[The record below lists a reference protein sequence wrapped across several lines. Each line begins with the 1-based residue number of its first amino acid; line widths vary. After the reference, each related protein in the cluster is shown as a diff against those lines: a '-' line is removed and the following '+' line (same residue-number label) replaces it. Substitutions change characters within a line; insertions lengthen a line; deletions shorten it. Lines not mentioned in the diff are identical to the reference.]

1 MEWYLA
7 LLLIMGSFIILMLTG
22 LPVAFCFM
30 LVNIVGVVLWWGGIP
45 GLERLIISIFDSVT
59 MFILL
64 PVLLF
69 ILMGEVTLHSGIA
82 PHMIDALDKWL
93 GRLPGR
99 LGLLSVGAGILF
111 STLTGEPVASVA
123 MLGSTLVPDMERRG
137 YKKPMSLGPILG
149 SGGIAMLIPP
159 SSLAVFVGAIGLIS
173 IGKILMGI
181 IIPGLV
187 LGVLLAGYIII
198 RCKLQP
204 SIAPPYEVPP
214 SSISEKLIATARYVL
229 PVGLVIFMVVG
240 VIFLGIATPSESAAS
255 GVLGIFILAALYR
268 RLNWEMVKKSFSGT
282 VEIAVMVFMII
293 AAATGFG
300 QNLAFTGATKGLAE
314 FTMGL
319 PLAPIIIFI
328 AIQVIVVIMGMFME
342 PASIIMITLPVFMPV
357 VHTLGFDPVWFA
369 IVMLINI
376 QLGMLSP
383 PFGMSLFVMKG
394 VAPPD
399 TTMGDVYR
407 AALPFFALNLVG
419 MAFIIAFPSLALWL
433 PGLMR

>member
-30 LVNIVGVVLWWGGIP
+30 LVNIVGVLLWWGGLS

-82 PHMIDALDKWL
+82 PRMIDALDKWL

-99 LGLLSVGAGILF
+99 LGLLAVGAGVLF

-137 YKKPMSLGPILG
+137 YKKSMSLGPILG

-204 SIAPPYEVPP
+204 SIAPPYDVSP

-255 GVLGIFILAALYR
+255 GVLGIFILAAFYR

-293 AAATGFG
+293 VAAKGFG

-419 MAFIIAFPSLALWL
+419 MAFIIAFPALALWL

>member
-1 MEWYLA
+1 LEWYLA
-7 LLLIMGSFIILMLTG
+7 LLLIMGSFIVLMLIG

-30 LVNIVGVVLWWGGIP
+30 LVNIIGVLLWWGGIP
-45 GLERLIISIFDSVT
+45 ALERLIISIFDSVT
-59 MFILL
+59 MFLLL

-69 ILMGEVTLHSGIA
+69 ILMGEVTLQSGIA
-82 PHMIDALDKWL
+82 PALVDTLDKWL

-99 LGLLSVGAGILF
+99 LGLLAVGAGTLF

-123 MLGSTLVPDMERRG
+123 MLGSTLVPDMEKRG

-149 SGGIAMLIPP
+149 SGGIAMMIPP
-159 SSLAVFVGAIGLIS
+159 SSLAVFFGAIGLIS

-181 IIPGLV
+181 IIPGLM
-187 LGVLLAGYIII
+187 LAVLLAGYIII
-198 RCKLQP
+198 RCQLQP

-214 SSISEKLIATARYVL
+214 TSISEKLIATMRYVL
-229 PVGLVIFMVVG
+229 PIGLVIFMVVG

-255 GVLGIFILAALYR
+255 GVLGIFMLAAFYR

-282 VEIAVMVFMII
+282 VEIAVMIFMII
-293 AAATGFG
+293 AAAKGFG

-319 PLAPIIIFI
+319 PLAPIVIFI
-328 AIQVIVVIMGMFME
+328 VIQVIVVIMGMFME

-369 IVMLINI
+369 IVMLLNI

-399 TTMGDVYR
+399 TTMGDIYR

-419 MAFIIAFPSLALWL
+419 MALIIAFPALALWL
-433 PGLMR
+433 PGLMH

>member
-7 LLLIMGSFIILMLTG
+7 LLLIMGSFIVLMLIG

-30 LVNIVGVVLWWGGIP
+30 LVNIVGVLLWWGGIP
-45 GLERLIISIFDSVT
+45 ALERLIISIFDSVT
-59 MFILL
+59 MFLLL

-69 ILMGEVTLHSGIA
+69 ILMGEVTLQSGIA
-82 PHMIDALDKWL
+82 PALVDTLDKWL

-99 LGLLSVGAGILF
+99 LGLLAVGAGTLF

-123 MLGSTLVPDMERRG
+123 MLGSTLVPDMEKRG

-149 SGGIAMLIPP
+149 SGGIAMMIPP
-159 SSLAVFVGAIGLIS
+159 SSLAVFFGAIGLIS

-181 IIPGLV
+181 IIPGLM
-187 LGVLLAGYIII
+187 LAVLLAGYIII
-198 RCKLQP
+198 RCQLQP

-214 SSISEKLIATARYVL
+214 TSISEKLIATVRYVL

-255 GVLGIFILAALYR
+255 GVLGIFMLAAFYR

-282 VEIAVMVFMII
+282 VEIAVMIFMII
-293 AAATGFG
+293 AAAKGFG

-319 PLAPIIIFI
+319 PLAPIAIFI

-369 IVMLINI
+369 IVMLLNI

-399 TTMGDVYR
+399 TTMGDIYR

-419 MAFIIAFPSLALWL
+419 MALIIAFPAMALWL